1 MNRIKTSVSVLLV
14 AVFTIVTTGCFLS
27 GDVSSAFENAAK
39 SYGIEKYEKRA
50 DLIRATAKLT
60 EEGSGYYVSKDEKE
74 ATSQSRSYFG
84 SKARD
89 IEASEYRYIAIRENG
104 DKKMQTCS
112 AFTITYK
119 TKDDAAEVYD
129 SIKKGSGKNL
139 ESGEKGNY
147 SYYISAV
154 NSSTLTIRGILG
166 DMKNASTFSSPKD
179 SIVVL
184 SNAGLK
190 PIVIFSPTS
199 VFIGSVSL

>member
-1 MNRIKTSVSVLLV
+1 MNRIKASVSVLLV
-14 AVFTIVTTGCFLS
+14 AVFTIVTAGCFLS

-74 ATSQSRSYFG
+74 ATSQSRSYL
-84 SKARD
+84 SAKAKD

-139 ESGEKGNY
+139 ESGEKGSY

-154 NSSTLTIRGILG
+154 NSSTLTIRGIYLEG
-166 DMKNASTFSSPKD
+166 KNITVIQALSGKGETNAFAEHFFKKMNYISPM
-179 SIVVL
+179 VL
-184 SNAGLK
+184 
-190 PIVIFSPTS
+190 IED
-199 VFIGSVSL
+199 